1 MFTNYGRSYAQNYG
15 PSYGANYGGSYGRGY
30 GQGYG
35 QGYGRSFGSASY
47 RDYASSRFGGYG
59 NWGGQN
65 GSYYQMGQNKRFAVD
80 QNYAQMEMMKQ
91 QNALM
96 QKLLQER
103 EKAVDKTNESFFS
116 LNKVGNYIKGF
127 WRKIGE
133 NPQISRTIKNAAITA
148 LNSKVPFLGT
158 ATNMAGSYLADHF
171 NEDKTLQVLFKDDPE
186 ADDPAKN
193 PYLAGYNTLSA
204 AYEKGRNYMREQQ
217 MKAAQ
222 EKMQESQQQNFSFI
236 PQSFNYG
243 APSPGSNQSYGRR
256 NFKHSKY
263 QPPLKNTYFSQLPQQ
278 QQQKYEV
285 QDEEMR
291 PLLMSGEH
299 SRKPGFKK
307 KINLGNRKNK
317 NGIRVENINA
327 WDWID
332 E

>member
-15 PSYGANYGGSYGRGY
+15 PSYGANYGGSYGGYGRGY

-59 NWGGQN
+59 NWGSQN
-65 GSYYQMGQNKRFAVD
+65 GSYYQIGQNKRFAVD
-80 QNYAQMEMMKQ
+80 QNYAQMEMMK

-133 NPQISRTIKNAAITA
+133 NPNIARVIKNASITL
-148 LNSKVPFLGT
+148 LNKNPWVSNLGN
-158 ATNMAGSYLADHF
+158 AVDIAGTFLADYYK
-171 NEDKTLQVLFKDDPE
+171 EDNSLQAMFAKNQT

-204 AYEKGRNYMREQQ
+204 AFEKGRNYMREQQ
-217 MKAAQ
+217 MKEAQ
-222 EKMQESQQQNFSFI
+222 EKMQQSQQQNFSFT

-256 NFKHSKY
+256 NFKHAKY
-263 QPPLKNTYFSQLPQQ
+263 QPPVENTYFSH
-278 QQQKYEV
+278 EV
-285 QDEEMR
+285 EDEEMR
-291 PLLMSGEH
+291 PLLMPGEH
-299 SRKPGFKK
+299 HRKPGFKK

-317 NGIRVENINA
+317 NGMPVNINA
-327 WDWID
+327 WDWVD
-332 E
+332 